1 MKRSFFGLALILALG
16 GLVPGPARDAAADE
30 YMTAIVTWQAPPI
43 GSPAVRY
50 LVRIRDLDGTLN
62 EIYTVE
68 AMPGQQQSFTFT
80 RVEYARRYQG
90 RVAGI
95 DALGRQG
102 PWSNWSPVY
111 DRESS
116 VPQP

>member
-1 MKRSFFGLALILALG
+1 MKKWFLLLAVLTVASGPLP
-16 GLVPGPARDAAADE
+16 GLVREASAQE
-30 YMTAIVTWQAPPI
+30 YLTAYLKWNAPTT

-62 EIYTVE
+62 ETYTVDAVAGTE
-68 AMPGQQQSFTFT
+68 QRFTFAF
-80 RVEYARRYQG
+80 VEYARRYQG

-95 DALGRQG
+95 DARGRQG
-102 PWSNWSPVY
+102 PWSNWSAIY

>member
-1 MKRSFFGLALILALG
+1 MKRRFFGLALVLG
-16 GLVPGPARDAAADE
+16 LSGLLPGLTGDASAE
-30 YMTAIVTWQAPPI
+30 EFMTAYLQWQAPTT

-50 LVRIRDLDGTLN
+50 LVRIRDIDGTLD
-62 EIYTVE
+62 ETYTVD
-68 AMPGQQQSFTFT
+68 AVPGAEQSFTFT
-80 RVEYARRYQG
+80 KVEYARRYQG

-102 PWSNWSPVY
+102 PWADWSPAY
-111 DRESS
+111 DREPP

>member
-1 MKRSFFGLALILALG
+1 MKRSFFGLVLILALG
-16 GLVPGPARDAAADE
+16 GLTSGLTGEASATE
-30 YMTAIVTWQAPPI
+30 YLTAMVTWQAPLT
-43 GSPAVRY
+43 GSAAVRY

-62 EIYTVE
+62 ETYTVE
-68 AMPGQQQSFTFT
+68 AGPGQQQSFTFT

-90 RVAGI
+90 RVAAI

>member
-1 MKRSFFGLALILALG
+1 MKRTFFGLTLILVLS
-16 GLVPGPARDAAADE
+16 GLLPGLTDEASADE
-30 YMTAIVTWQAPPI
+30 FMTAYLTWQAPTT

-50 LVRIRDLDGTLN
+50 LVRIRDIDGTLY
-62 EIYTVE
+62 ETIPVD
-68 AMPGQQQSFTFT
+68 AVPGPEQSYTFT

-90 RVAGI
+90 RVAAI
-95 DALGRQG
+95 DSQGRQG
-102 PWSNWSPVY
+102 PWSEWSPVY

>member
-1 MKRSFFGLALILALG
+1 MKRSFFGLTLILTLS
-16 GLVPGPARDAAADE
+16 GLLPGQVGEASAEE
-30 YMTAIVTWQAPPI
+30 YLTAFVTWQAPLT

-62 EIYTVE
+62 ETYTVE
-68 AMPGQQQSFTFT
+68 AAPGLQQSFTFT

-90 RVAGI
+90 RVAAI

>member
-1 MKRSFFGLALILALG
+1 MKRRFFGLTLVLVLSGLLA
-16 GLVPGPARDAAADE
+16 GLTSDASGDE
-30 YMTAIVTWQAPPI
+30 FMTAYLQWQAPTT

-50 LVRIRDLDGTLN
+50 LVRIRDLDGTLY
-62 EIYTVE
+62 ETYMVD
-68 AMPGQQQSFTFT
+68 AVPGPEQSYTFT
-80 RVEYARRYQG
+80 KVEYARRYQG

-102 PWSNWSPVY
+102 PWSDWSPVY

>member
-1 MKRSFFGLALILALG
+1 MKRRFFGLALILVLA
-16 GLVPGPARDAAADE
+16 GLASGPLVEARADE
-30 YMTAIVTWQAPPI
+30 FMTAYVTWNAPAT

-50 LVRIRDLDGTLN
+50 LVRIRDLDGTLY
-62 EIYTVE
+62 ETAMVE
-68 AMPGQQQSFTFT
+68 ATPGPEQRYAFVK
-80 RVEYARRYQG
+80 VEFAHRYQA

-116 VPQP
+116 IPQP

>member
-1 MKRSFFGLALILALG
+1 MKRRFFGLVLVVGLCGFLPGLPSDASGDEFLAVDL
-16 GLVPGPARDAAADE
+16 
-30 YMTAIVTWQAPPI
+30 TWQASRN

-62 EIYTVE
+62 ETYMVD
-68 AMPGQQQSFTFT
+68 ALPGQEQRYTFT

-95 DALGRQG
+95 DARGRQG